1 MPCPEPV
8 GGALV
13 DMRHTVSTMASTT
26 DFSLTATPGRQ
37 LPVAVRA
44 EGCRIWTADGREFI
58 DACGGAMVMS
68 VGHCHPRLIEALKRQ
83 ADEVTFTYRFAFSNE
98 PMLELADLLREISPM
113 PRTWSFFNSSG
124 SESVESAIHLA
135 LLYWQLLGQPAKTEF
150 ISRYPSYHGST
161 IAALGLS
168 GTSRRDSFEALL
180 TKNAVAQTP
189 NADIRARRTPSDEV
203 EFAIKQLEDAI
214 AARGEDK
221 VAGVFLEPI
230 TGASGAAVTPPD
242 GYLERV
248 RELCTR
254 HGLLMICDETITGF
268 GRTGTWFGVEQWGVS
283 PDVITFAKG
292 VTSGVVP
299 FSGMLVAG
307 DVADVLMASP
317 DGFPVGHTFSGYPLG
332 CAVGAE
338 MIRVIR
344 DEGLLEN
351 ARVMGQRLR
360 SGLEAIAATTPHIG
374 DVRGMGLLQGI
385 EFVEDAESLAPRAG
399 AAARVTAAARD
410 RQLMIYSCP
419 TALGSSVLETV
430 LLAPPLNITSTD
442 VDQILDRL
450 SDSIGAA

>member
-1 MPCPEPV
+1 
-8 GGALV
+8 
-13 DMRHTVSTMASTT
+13 MASTT

-83 ADEVTFTYRFAFSNE
+83 ADEVTFTYRFSFSNE

-189 NADIRARRTPSDEV
+189 NADIRARRTPADEV

-214 AARGEDK
+214 AARGADK
-221 VAGVFLEPI
+221 IAGVFLEPI

-242 GYLERV
+242 GYLQRV

-338 MIRVIR
+338 MVRVIR

-385 EFVEDAESLAPRAG
+385 EFVEDQESLAPRAG

-419 TALGSSVLETV
+419 TAFGSSVLETV

-450 SDSIGAA
+450 SDAIGAA

>member
-1 MPCPEPV
+1 
-8 GGALV
+8 
-13 DMRHTVSTMASTT
+13 MASTT

-83 ADEVTFTYRFAFSNE
+83 ADEVTFTYRFSFSNE

-189 NADIRARRTPSDEV
+189 NADIRARRTPADEV

-214 AARGEDK
+214 AARGADK
-221 VAGVFLEPI
+221 IAGVFLEPI

-242 GYLERV
+242 GYLQRV

-268 GRTGTWFGVEQWGVS
+268 GRTGTWFGVEHWGVS

-338 MIRVIR
+338 MVRVIR

-360 SGLEAIAATTPHIG
+360 AGLEAIAATTPHIG

-385 EFVEDAESLAPRAG
+385 EFVEDQESLAPRAG

-442 VDQILDRL
+442 VDQILERL
-450 SDSIGAA
+450 SDAIGAA

>member
-1 MPCPEPV
+1 
-8 GGALV
+8 
-13 DMRHTVSTMASTT
+13 
-26 DFSLTATPGRQ
+26 
-37 LPVAVRA
+37 
-44 EGCRIWTADGREFI
+44 
-58 DACGGAMVMS
+58 MS

-83 ADEVTFTYRFAFSNE
+83 ADEVTVTYRFAFSNE

-189 NADIRARRTPSDEV
+189 NADIRARRTPADEV

-214 AARGEDK
+214 AARGADK

-242 GYLERV
+242 GYLQRV

-254 HGLLMICDETITGF
+254 YGLLMICDETITGF

-338 MIRVIR
+338 MVRVIR

-351 ARVMGQRLR
+351 ARVMGHRLR

-385 EFVEDAESLAPRAG
+385 EFVEDPESLAPRAG

-442 VDQILDRL
+442 VDQILERL
-450 SDSIGAA
+450 SDAIGAA